1 MGDIDG
7 STFVSDEKRA
17 DFVVT
22 SKRSKPRARAR
33 ARSECNR
40 ARASIKA
47 RANHRG
53 RVRDRTGVRDKDKD
67 KGKQRKV
74 EKRLFIWLSRRCQDP
89 LGVGEHESN
98 D

>member
-7 STFVSDEKRA
+7 SSFVSDEKRA

-33 ARSECNR
+33 ARARSERNR
-40 ARASIKA
+40 IRASIKV

-53 RVRDRTGVRDKDKD
+53 RVRDRVRDKD

-74 EKRLFIWLSRRCQDP
+74 EKRSFIWLSRRCQDP